1 MVRSIKSITLMNN
14 CNTNTIKDVKNLLA
28 RDISI
33 IITSLNNIMKATSNE
48 LQVILITLT
57 LKVMTLIL
65 ILSHFLL
72 KTILIL

>member
-33 IITSLNNIMKATSNE
+33 IIISLNNIMKATSNE

-57 LKVMTLIL
+57 LKVMILIL